1 MFWRKK
7 PKELHGID
15 VIAQHFRVNSMD
27 LWTWHRSRADPPP
40 MWRENAVW
48 ICNTK
53 AMKRWLT
60 ENGLM
65 PKKLSLLEIIQ
76 SERKRKN
83 EKRRVKNSEN
93 WNRKINKTQSRDW
106 KPTGEQLR
114 KGRMW

>member
-7 PKELHGID
+7 HLHGLD
-15 VIAQHFRVNSMD
+15 AIARHFRVNSMD

-53 AMKRWLT
+53 AMQTWLK
-60 ENGLM
+60 NNNLL
-65 PKKLSLLEIIQ
+65 PKTASIFDLIKNKKEQ
-76 SERKRKN
+76 KN

-93 WNRKINKTQSRDW
+93 WQRKIQKQHGRDW
-106 KPTGEQLR
+106 QITDDHLR
-114 KGRMW
+114 RKRLW